1 MRLATLT
8 LALLAVTGT
17 AAFAATPAPAPTRVN
32 VESVQPKSLLPKKP
46 LHTEWV
52 VEINKYGQVTRV
64 RSGKPSTDAAYNAH
78 TYGNAL
84 QMFIRTAD
92 NKAIA
97 GVYRVTYD
105 YNPQTARIRRNV
117 EILHPGG
124 VNANAPG
131 AANVMMAVAR
141 KNAQKAQHGPSAA
154 TPPPASAAAP
164 LATINPKR
172 LPDLPQV
179 MKTPSP

>member
-8 LALLAVTGT
+8 LVLLAATGT
-17 AAFAATPAPAPTRVN
+17 PAFAATPAPAPTHVN
-32 VESVQPKSLLPKKP
+32 VESLQPKSLLPKKA

-52 VEINKYGQVTRV
+52 VDVNKYGQVTRV
-64 RSGKPSTDAAYNAH
+64 RSGKTSTDAAYNSH

-84 QMFIRTAD
+84 QMFIRTED
-92 NKAIA
+92 GKAIP

-105 YNPQTARIRRNV
+105 YNPKTARIRRNV
-117 EILHPGG
+117 AILHPGG
-124 VNANAPG
+124 VDANATG

-141 KNAQKAQHGPSAA
+141 KNAQKAQHGPSA
-154 TPPPASAAAP
+154 SAPVP

>member
-1 MRLATLT
+1 VRLATLT
-8 LALLAVTGT
+8 LALLAATGT
-17 AAFAATPAPAPTRVN
+17 AAFAATPAPAPTRIN
-32 VESVQPKSLLPKKP
+32 VESLQPKSLLPKKP

-52 VEINKYGQVTRV
+52 VEVNKYGQVTRV
-64 RSGKPSTDAAYNAH
+64 RSGKPSGDAAYNSH

-84 QMFIRTAD
+84 QMFIRTED
-92 NKAIA
+92 NKAIP

-105 YNPQTARIRRNV
+105 YSPQTARIRRNV

-141 KNAQKAQHGPSAA
+141 KNAQKAQHGPATA
-154 TPPPASAAAP
+154 TPIP
-164 LATINPKR
+164 LSTINPKR